1 MWNYIP
7 RLPESSLCTSKIRVL
22 KKPLLKD
29 AIKTHTILGR
39 HNTLETGI
47 MDRWAVGWGVFSR
60 HLQYPLQGSLVSPVL
75 GILAILGG
83 GAPSSGSSRQ
93 QSSSRKATQMSQGNS
108 ESKERTM
115 SFSHEQGKETT
126 LTL

>member
-83 GAPSSGSSRQ
+83 AHPVLDLPDSRVALEKLRRCLRVTRNPKKGQ
-93 QSSSRKATQMSQGNS
+93 
-108 ESKERTM
+108 
-115 SFSHEQGKETT
+115 
-126 LTL
+126 